1 MTLIRT
7 CLIGVSGFGAVH
19 YNDLLREVG
28 AGRMQTVAAT
38 VINQGEEAGK
48 CARLREL
55 GCRLFDDYR
64 EMLAWCRGRADLC
77 LIPTG
82 TPLHAPMTIEALRAG
97 LHVLVEKPAAGSMQ
111 DVQAMREAARE
122 AGRVVGVA
130 YQQFYSPN
138 TMEAKRALLAG
149 AIGRIEMIKGWA
161 LWPRPASYYRRN
173 GWAGR
178 LRTAEA
184 WVLDSPFNNALAHE
198 LALMLFL
205 AGNTERGGGAPAD
218 VEAELYR
225 AHAIESCDTA
235 CLRIRT
241 DTGLPVL
248 FFVTHASRTTGGS
261 EIEIR
266 GSAGRI
272 HITRSGVTIQ
282 PRDRASATLATPD
295 HDTLR
300 TGMLGAICAA
310 VRGED
315 TFYCD
320 LDLASLQ
327 TDAAVKAHLSAPIQ
341 DVGEEFI
348 QRLPAGDSVNVIL
361 QGVDEAVTLG
371 VGEEKLFHELGVPW
385 ARRRAT

>member
-1 MTLIRT
+1 M
-7 CLIGVSGFGAVH
+7 
-19 YNDLLREVG
+19 
-28 AGRMQTVAAT
+28 
-38 VINQGEEAGK
+38 
-48 CARLREL
+48 
-55 GCRLFDDYR
+55 
-64 EMLAWCRGRADLC
+64 
-77 LIPTG
+77 
-82 TPLHAPMTIEALRAG
+82 
-97 LHVLVEKPAAGSMQ
+97 
-111 DVQAMREAARE
+111 
-122 AGRVVGVA
+122 A

-300 TGMLGAICAA
+300 TGMSARNLFNAFRPAI
-310 VRGED
+310 R
-315 TFYCD
+315 
-320 LDLASLQ
+320 
-327 TDAAVKAHLSAPIQ
+327 
-341 DVGEEFI
+341 
-348 QRLPAGDSVNVIL
+348 
-361 QGVDEAVTLG
+361 
-371 VGEEKLFHELGVPW
+371 
-385 ARRRAT
+385 